1 MTCDVGV
8 PVMSCW
14 RLCLFG
20 LMALFLQA
28 CSDSEES
35 PEAQIRSFI
44 EQAVEAGEARS
55 VDGLTEL
62 LDKDYID
69 RHGNNR
75 KRTSG
80 LLRVYFIQH
89 KNIHLFTRIDEIEIL
104 SENQASVSMHVAMAG
119 TVISDLQALAGLR
132 AQIYRFE
139 LQLEKGDEWRL
150 RHASWAPASIGA
162 FQ

>member
-1 MTCDVGV
+1 MTIK
-8 PVMSCW
+8 
-14 RLCLFG
+14 RLATTKPGSRYWL
-20 LMALFLQA
+20 LALLVLVLQA

-35 PEAQIRSFI
+35 PEAQIRQFI
-44 EQAVEAGEARS
+44 EQAVEVGEARS

-69 RHGNNR
+69 LHGNNR
-75 KRTSG
+75 KRTGG

-104 SENQASVSMHVAMAG
+104 SDNQASVSMHVAMAG
-119 TVISDLQALAGLR
+119 TVISDIEALAGLR

-139 LQLEKGDEWRL
+139 LQLVKQDEWQL

-162 FQ
+162 LQ